1 MGQLGGLLQVVVDG
15 GAAAGGAGAGAG
27 AGAGVPAVITNPV
40 VTAPGRQ
47 TSTKISPFHHYKLFP
62 NYQIRCHFYI
72 DNYSY
77 PKKLTL

>member
-15 GAAAGGAGAGAG
+15 GAATGGAGVGAGAGAG

-47 TSTKISPFHHYKLFP
+47 TSTKISPF
-62 NYQIRCHFYI
+62 QEA
-72 DNYSY
+72 
-77 PKKLTL
+77 